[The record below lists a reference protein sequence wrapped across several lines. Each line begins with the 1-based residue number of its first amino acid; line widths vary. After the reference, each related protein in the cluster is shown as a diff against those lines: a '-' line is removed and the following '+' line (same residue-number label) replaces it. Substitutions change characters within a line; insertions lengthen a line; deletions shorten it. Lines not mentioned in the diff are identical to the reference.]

1 MAGTEVSCQHYLH
14 SLHLLTNLFFHV
26 ESIPMVLAVNKL
38 DLIKDY
44 EETGQ
49 ELEFYMKQQYLDKF
63 AEEHGY

>member
-1 MAGTEVSCQHYLH
+1 
-14 SLHLLTNLFFHV
+14 
-26 ESIPMVLAVNKL
+26 MVLAVNKL

-63 AEEHGY
+63 AEEHGYWFALLTQLSKMSLTTPI